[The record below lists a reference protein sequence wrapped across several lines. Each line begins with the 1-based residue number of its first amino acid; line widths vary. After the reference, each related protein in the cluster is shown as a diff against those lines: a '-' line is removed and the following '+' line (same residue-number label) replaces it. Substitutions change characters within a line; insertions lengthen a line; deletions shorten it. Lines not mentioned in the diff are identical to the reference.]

1 MSSFWQGKRVL
12 VAGGAGFIGS
22 YLVEELLA
30 DGAYVAIVD
39 NLDTG
44 RLENLASVMDDI
56 EFIYGDLLDMRLCE
70 QATHGCDVVMNLA
83 AKAHGMGY
91 SMSHQGEMLT
101 VNTIMHLQMLEAARK
116 NGVARFLLVSSSC
129 VYPDDAPFPTP
140 ELDAFEG
147 WPEKVNEGY
156 GWAKRM
162 AELQAKYYA
171 AEYGME
177 VAIVRPFNA
186 YGRRYH
192 WQGER
197 SHVIPSLVKKV
208 MDGHNP
214 VVVWGSGNQRRNF
227 LHARDVAWGMKLVT
241 ERYATADPLN
251 LALEETLSM
260 RELIHTIIGVSG
272 KRGIEVVFD
281 TTKPEGRPVKSADST
296 KLRQIVPEFK
306 PRTTLEAGMEEMIE
320 WYYRTFG
327 PAKTRA

>member
-1 MSSFWQGKRVL
+1 MSGFWQGKCVL

-30 DGAYVAIVD
+30 DGAHVAVVD

-44 RLENLASVMDDI
+44 RLENLASVMDNI
-56 EFIYGDLLDMRLCE
+56 EFIHGDLFDMRLCE
-70 QATHGCDVVMNLA
+70 QVTRGCDVVMNLA

-91 SMSHQGEMLT
+91 SLTHQGEMLT
-101 VNTIMHLQMLEAARK
+101 INTITHLQMLEAARR
-116 NGVARFLLVSSSC
+116 NDVARFLLVSSSC
-129 VYPDDAPFPTP
+129 VYPDDAVFPTP
-140 ELDAFEG
+140 ELDTFKG

-177 VAIVRPFNA
+177 IAIVRPFNA
-186 YGRRYH
+186 YGLRYH
-192 WQGER
+192 WQGDR

-208 MDGHNP
+208 MDGDSP

-241 ERYATADPLN
+241 ERYAIADPVN
-251 LALEETLSM
+251 VGLEETVSM
-260 RELIHTIIGVSG
+260 RELIYTIIAVSG
-272 KRGIEVVFD
+272 KRGIDVVFD
-281 TTKPEGRPVKSADST
+281 TTRPEGRPVKSADST
-296 KLRQIVPEFK
+296 KLRRIAPEFNS
-306 PRTTLEAGMEEMIE
+306 RVTLEEGMEQMIE

-327 PAKTRA
+327 SAEARA